1 MSILRLKRG
10 PSSRLNSLPVTDGS
24 IIITKDTHELFVD
37 IDKLRVSMSPKR
49 ATDEDIV
56 AMFNGESA
64 AVNMTSTDDEFSSTV
79 INGVDDVNVQEF

>member
-10 PSSRLNSLPVTDGS
+10 PSSRLSNLPVTDGS
-24 IIITKDTHELFVD
+24 IIVTKDTHELFVD
-37 IDKLRVSMSPKR
+37 IDETRVSMSPKR

-64 AVNMTSTDDEFSSTV
+64 VDMTSLDDEFSSTV
-79 INGVDDVNVQEF
+79 INGVDSVNVQEF